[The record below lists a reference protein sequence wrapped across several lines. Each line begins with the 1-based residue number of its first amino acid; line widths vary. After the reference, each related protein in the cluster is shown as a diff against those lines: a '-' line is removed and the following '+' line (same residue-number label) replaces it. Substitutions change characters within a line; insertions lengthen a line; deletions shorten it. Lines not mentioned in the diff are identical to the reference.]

1 MTQAQEG
8 NKVQVHYTGK
18 LEDGT
23 VFDSSEGKAPLEFT
37 LGEHQV
43 IPGFEKGVVGMNEGE
58 NRTVNIPPDEGYGQ
72 RRDDLVIEVQKDS
85 MPENVEPKEGMQL
98 ELQTAQG
105 QRVPVV
111 VSEIKGDTV
120 ELDANHALAGKEL
133 TFDIELVSVE

>member
-111 VSEIKGDTV
+111 VSEIKDDTV